1 MGDCTVIK
9 RVVVSRHTTTVS
21 GVCFEACEIHRAAGC
36 SINHGYV
43 VTDGERRFFVKTN
56 RTDRYNMFENEA
68 KGLSALADAD
78 AIQVPAPICYDRTG
92 QHAYLALEYLLL
104 QRPDDGTRGVLCK
117 QLAAQHRV
125 LAMDFG

>member
-1 MGDCTVIK
+1 MGDCTVIDWIA
-9 RVVVSRHTTTVS
+9 VSRHIATVS
-21 GVCFEACEIHRAAGC
+21 DMSFEACAIHRAAWGF
-36 SINHGYV
+36 INLGYV
-43 VTDGERRFFVKTN
+43 VTDGKRHFFVKTN